1 MTKTADTRPAGA
13 QFMQTFVI
21 DQHEGS
27 TREGSTVQDQAIS
40 KDTDLGGWQAKEES
54 VVTSRRRRGP
64 PAAEGARGTTPPH
77 PSISCS
83 AQPSCFPPFGRPEY
97 HSPRLRPLLA
107 IFGPV
112 LTVSICTAGGGG
124 GGGGASPRPQEELAA
139 EAKEAIESLKNGLC
153 YRSVPSNL
161 ETTRAERS
169 ELGVRNVGPDVVG
182 GCCAGR
188 SRCSA

>member
-64 PAAEGARGTTPPH
+64 PAAERAGGTTPPH
-77 PSISCS
+77 PSISCL
-83 AQPSCFPPFGRPEY
+83 AHPSCF
-97 HSPRLRPLLA
+97 HLLA
-107 IFGPV
+107 ALNTIH
-112 LTVSICTAGGGG
+112 LVSGRFWP
-124 GGGGASPRPQEELAA
+124 S
-139 EAKEAIESLKNGLC
+139 SGLF
-153 YRSVPSNL
+153 
-161 ETTRAERS
+161 
-169 ELGVRNVGPDVVG
+169 
-182 GCCAGR
+182 
-188 SRCSA
+188 